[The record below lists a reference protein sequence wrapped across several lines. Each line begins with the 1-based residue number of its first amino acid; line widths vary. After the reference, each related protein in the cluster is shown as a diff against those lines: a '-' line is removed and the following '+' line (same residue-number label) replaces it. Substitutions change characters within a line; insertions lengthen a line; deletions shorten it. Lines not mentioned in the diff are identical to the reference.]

1 MSTPKHKNPC
11 PGGHEIYHFGR
22 PFHGHFYYTLRL
34 SEPCPGEEKKILK
47 KFINLTLLPQ
57 NCGGGVGSWSLQLY
71 LVSYVLNLVKI
82 GSVVHEEKTQK
93 KTTHDGRQSIAK
105 GQPSDSDDVTTFL
118 WKFINKGP

>member
-1 MSTPKHKNPC
+1 MPRRREEDFKEIHQFDTFTPK
-11 PGGHEIYHFGR
+11 FGW
-22 PFHGHFYYTLRL
+22 
-34 SEPCPGEEKKILK
+34 
-47 KFINLTLLPQ
+47 
-57 NCGGGVGSWSLQLY
+57 GVGSWSLQLY

-93 KTTHDGRQSIAK
+93 KTTHDGRQPIAK